1 MPWSNAVTNLV
12 TDCIALTTG
21 NTTELQKLYN
31 LLQMK
36 TMLNDRYDVKD
47 FNYNE
52 NTGQVSPNNTC
63 YIYHMIIVCYV

>member
-12 TDCIALTTG
+12 TDCIALTTTG

-52 NTGQVSPNNTC
+52 NTGQVSPNNT
-63 YIYHMIIVCYV
+63 YHMIIVCYV